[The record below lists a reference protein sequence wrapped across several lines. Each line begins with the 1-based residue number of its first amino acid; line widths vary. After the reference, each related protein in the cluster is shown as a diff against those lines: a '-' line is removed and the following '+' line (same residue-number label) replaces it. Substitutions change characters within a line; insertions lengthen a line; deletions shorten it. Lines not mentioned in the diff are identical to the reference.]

1 MLPHCCP
8 NRELREWMAAMIFKG
23 NCVYEVSFRV
33 CEQGTVSVYTCRVY
47 NFIASHIMDYKLLI
61 VGQGWKYIVLL
72 IGFVHLHR
80 VICLIHVY
88 VQHTQLG
95 KERL

>member
-1 MLPHCCP
+1 MSWFLIRKHTCFP
-8 NRELREWMAAMIFKG
+8 NAHAPIE
-23 NCVYEVSFRV
+23 
-33 CEQGTVSVYTCRVY
+33 Y
-47 NFIASHIMDYKLLI
+47 NVIASQSMGYKLCI
-61 VGQGWKYIVLL
+61 VGQRWKYTLLL

-95 KERL
+95 NERLSVNSSPFGNDFCGWSSRESNNQ